1 MKIMVT
7 GGAGFIG
14 SHFVESLV
22 KQGLPVV
29 VVDAL
34 TYAGHRENLEHLPP
48 DSYQFVKADIC
59 DGATIQSLLSEHHIR
74 AVFNFAAE
82 THVDRSITGPSAFV
96 ETNVV
101 GTSVLLSE
109 CLKYWEK
116 KGRPQDFRYLQVS
129 TDEVYGSLDFDDPKF
144 TENSPFAPNSP
155 YSASKAGAD
164 FLVRAWHHTYG
175 LPTLITHCSNNYG
188 PRQYPEKLIPAMIA
202 RALRGEKLGVYG
214 DGRNVRDWL
223 HVTDHCRGIFLA
235 YKKGKP
241 GEHYCF
247 GGDTELNNLE
257 LVQSLCDLMQDMRP
271 PAAGQSFKSYRDLIA
286 FVTDRPGHDKR
297 YAIDFT
303 KANRDLGFA
312 PTINF
317 KQGFRDTISWYL
329 KNTAW
334 TEKVSRKEH
343 A

>member
-1 MKIMVT
+1 MKVMIT

-14 SHFVESLV
+14 SHFVEYAI
-22 KQGLPVV
+22 KQGLSPI

-34 TYAGHRENLEHLPP
+34 TYAGHKENLAHLPEN
-48 DSYQFVKADIC
+48 SYQFVQADIC
-59 DGATIQSLLSEHHIR
+59 DATTIQSLLEDNAIS

-82 THVDRSITGPSAFV
+82 THVDRSIAGPSAFV
-96 ETNVV
+96 ETNLV

-116 KGRPQDFRYLQVS
+116 KGRPKDFRYLQVS
-129 TDEVYGSLDFDDPKF
+129 TDEVYGSLDFADPKF
-144 TENSPFAPNSP
+144 TEESPFAPNSP

-188 PRQYPEKLIPAMIA
+188 PRQFPEKLIPAMIA
-202 RALRGEKLGVYG
+202 RALKGDKLGVYG
-214 DGRNVRDWL
+214 DGKNVRDWL
-223 HVTDHCRGIFLA
+223 HVEDHCQGIYLT
-235 YKKGKP
+235 YKKGVV

-257 LVQSLCDLMQDMRP
+257 LVQSLCDLMQSLKP
-271 PAAGQSFKSYRDLIA
+271 PTKVKHYRDLIA

-297 YAIDFT
+297 YAIDFS
-303 KANRDLGFA
+303 KASRELGFK
-312 PTINF
+312 PNIKFTD
-317 KQGFRDTISWYL
+317 GFRSTIKWYFD
-329 KNTAW
+329 NGAW
-334 TEKVSRKEH
+334 IEKVSRKGH
-343 A
+343 T